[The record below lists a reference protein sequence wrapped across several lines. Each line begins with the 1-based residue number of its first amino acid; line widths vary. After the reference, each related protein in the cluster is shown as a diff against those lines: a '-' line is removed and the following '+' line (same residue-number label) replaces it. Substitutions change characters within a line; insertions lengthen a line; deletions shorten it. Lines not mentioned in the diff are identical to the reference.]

1 MKKVFV
7 SVVLTVSAFV
17 LSSCGAPVVGLVYT
31 DTTLPVTAT
40 CTTGASKV
48 GTATSTTYL
57 GLWAEGDAS
66 IDAAKKNGGI
76 STVSSVDEKVH
87 SILGIITTYT
97 TTVRG
102 N

>member
-7 SVVLTVSAFV
+7 STALAVSALV
-17 LSSCGAPVVGLVYT
+17 LSSCVSPIGVVYT

-40 CTTGASKV
+40 STAGAGKV
-48 GTATSTTYL
+48 GTATSTTYF
-57 GLWAEGDAS
+57 GLWAQGDAS

-76 STVSSVDEKVH
+76 TTVSSVDEKI
-87 SILGIITTYT
+87 STILGIKTTYT

>member
-1 MKKVFV
+1 MKKTIV
-7 SVVLTVSAFV
+7 SVGLAVAALA
-17 LSSCGAPVVGLVYT
+17 LASCGAPRIGAAYT
-31 DTTLPVTAT
+31 EITAPVTAT
-40 CTTGASKV
+40 SASGSKV

-57 GLWAEGDAS
+57 GLVAMGDAS
-66 IDAAKKNGGI
+66 IATAKKNGGI
-76 STVSSVDEKVH
+76 TTVSSVDEKID

>member
-1 MKKVFV
+1 MKKVFA
-7 SVVLTVSAFV
+7 SAALAVSAVV
-17 LSSCGAPVVGLVYT
+17 LSSCAISPVGLIYT

-40 CTTGASKV
+40 SSAASGKV

-76 STVSSVDEKVH
+76 SNVASVDEKVQ

>member
-1 MKKVFV
+1 MKKAI
-7 SVVLTVSAFV
+7 VSAALVVASLV
-17 LSSCGAPVVGLVYT
+17 LCSCGVSRVGAIYT
-31 DTTLPVTAT
+31 DISAPISATTAS
-40 CTTGASKV
+40 GSKV

-66 IDAAKKNGGI
+66 IDTAKKNGGI
-76 STVSSVDEKVH
+76 TTVSSVDAKVD
-87 SILGIITTYT
+87 SILGIVTTYT